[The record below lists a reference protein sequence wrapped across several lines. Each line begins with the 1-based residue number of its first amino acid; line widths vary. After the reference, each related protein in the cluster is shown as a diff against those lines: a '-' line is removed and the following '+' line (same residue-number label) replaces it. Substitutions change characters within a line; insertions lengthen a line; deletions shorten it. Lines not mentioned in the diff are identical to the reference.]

1 MYCSN
6 CQCPSCHTQRA
17 ADFEKTTTDVIRLV
31 KDFGDQGITA
41 SALRDYS
48 RRFRALGPDAQS
60 ALLDALTM
68 SGVLIKHRFLAPT
81 RGKPRDAY
89 LAAQVSQ

>member
-17 ADFEKTTTDVIRLV
+17 ADFEKTTADVIRLV
-31 KDFGDQGITA
+31 KDSGDQGVTA
-41 SALRDYS
+41 NFLRSFS
-48 RRFRALGPDAQS
+48 RKFRALGPDAQS

-68 SGVLIKHRFLAPT
+68 SGVLIKHRFPAPG
-81 RGKPRDAY
+81 RGKYRDAY
-89 LAAQVSQ
+89 LAVRVSQ